1 MTATAAPPAPPP
13 QAEEVGRLPRR
24 RRPFGMGR
32 EHAVYWIV
40 LVVVALFTLAPV
52 VPTLIQSLMDR
63 PLYEAGG
70 LFTAD
75 NYARLFTEAGFGRVA
90 LNTALFSAL
99 TTVLALAFA
108 VPMAVVVVRTKLP
121 GGRVFAAAMQWPFF
135 ISSLILGFGWIAMY
149 GPAGFVSVWVRDLV
163 GTVPWD
169 LYSIPGMALTE
180 AVALAPIAYVFCA
193 NALRNSD
200 ASLESAAQVCG
211 ARPLRVLF
219 SVVIPMLRPP
229 MVYSAILVF
238 SVSLETLSIPLIY
251 GQPVGIEVFSTFLY
265 HHGLKSINPDYGVMG
280 AASVVIL
287 VLTVAAVVV
296 QAKLLRNAQRFV
308 SVRGKATR
316 PRRLDIGG
324 LKWVAAAFIAVYLVF
339 GALIP
344 IGGLVFRSFTLVF
357 TPLQSPLK
365 TLTIENYER
374 IFSFASYV
382 QSITNSLIVSAV
394 GAIAVSVLATA
405 AVMVAKRSTFRFGR
419 AVEFLSLAPQAM
431 PGIIVGIGMFWAFAY
446 LPFGLGGLVQ
456 GTLFAVIVGFSVRA
470 LPSAFGSVAPAAM
483 QIGTELDNAARVS
496 GADWLRTFWSVL
508 ARLVTPAFAG
518 ALILTFVIILK
529 EYSPA
534 VFLASAE
541 SNVIGTTMLELWK
554 QGNTGSVAALATLQI
569 AITVAFV
576 GLAGLLMRSRATEP
590 SKEDDHA

>member
-1 MTATAAPPAPPP
+1 MTVTATKAAPPRPAAGPP
-13 QAEEVGRLPRR
+13 GRPPRY
-24 RRPFGMGR
+24 RRPFGLGR
-32 EHAVYWIV
+32 EQFAFWGV

-52 VPTLIQSLMDR
+52 VPTLIQSLLDR

-70 LFTAD
+70 VFTLD
-75 NYARLFTEAGFGRVA
+75 NYVRLFTEADFARVA
-90 LNTALFSAL
+90 LNTALFAGL
-99 TTVLALAFA
+99 TTVLSLAFA
-108 VPMAVVVVRTKLP
+108 VPMAVMVVRTKLP
-121 GGRVFAAAMQWPFF
+121 GGRLFAMGMQWPFF
-135 ISSLILGFGWIAMY
+135 ISSLILGFGWITMY
-149 GPAGFVSVWVRDLV
+149 GPAGFVSVWVRDLI
-163 GTVPWD
+163 GTVPWN

-193 NALRNSD
+193 NALRRSD

-238 SVSLETLSIPLIY
+238 SISLETLSVPLIY
-251 GQPVGIEVFSTFLY
+251 GQPVGIDVFSTFLY
-265 HHGLKSINPDYGVMG
+265 HHGLKSLHPDYGVMG
-280 AASVVIL
+280 AASALIL
-287 VLTVAAVVV
+287 VITVGAVLV

-324 LKWVAAAFIAVYLVF
+324 LKWVGAAFIAVYLVI

-344 IGGLVFRSFTLVF
+344 IGGLLFRSFTLIF

-365 TLTIENYER
+365 TVTLENYER
-374 IFSFASYV
+374 IFSYAAYI
-382 QSITNSLIVSAV
+382 QSITNSIIVSAV
-394 GAIAVSVLATA
+394 GALAVSVLAVA
-405 AVMVAKRSTFRFGR
+405 AVMVARRSTFRYGR
-419 AVEFLSLAPQAM
+419 AVEYLSLAPQAM
-431 PGIIVGIGMFWAFAY
+431 PGIIVGIGMFWAFAF
-446 LPFGLGGLVQ
+446 LPFGLGGLIQ
-456 GTLFAVIVGFSVRA
+456 GTLAAVIIGFSVRA
-470 LPSAFGSVAPAAM
+470 LPSAFGSIAPSTM
-483 QIGTELDNAARVS
+483 QIGTELDDAARVS
-496 GADWLRTFWSVL
+496 GADWVRTFWSVL
-508 ARLVTPAFAG
+508 GRLVTPAFAG

-534 VFLASAE
+534 VFLASAD

-554 QGNTGSVAALATLQI
+554 QGNTGSVAAMAALQI

-576 GLAGLLMRSRATEP
+576 GLAGLLMRN
-590 SKEDDHA
+590 SKEGQVNA